1 VVRHMRIQH
10 DGTVIKAEAPDL
22 LPMRN
27 VLWVLLVVA
36 VMILAA
42 GCAEGP
48 SGSRY
53 IKDGKEY
60 GTVRGTFRDRWWNY
74 YERGL
79 SFAEGAFYS
88 EAIDDLRRAASQRN
102 EDQRTARTYGMH
114 FTDYFPHRE
123 MGIAH
128 YLQGDLEAARKEL
141 ALSLTQFPSAK
152 AKFYLDQ
159 VRKGILRQS
168 GVEKGAP
175 VIRLALKEEEIW
187 TREDF
192 VVVKGTAQDE
202 HFVSSVR
209 IGGVPLYLDG
219 SDKKIS
225 FTKNLP
231 LPQGRH
237 LVEIEAANL
246 LGGKANHTV
255 IFHVDRVGPMIALK
269 PMEFEDN
276 VPERQ
281 VRLSGTLYDET
292 GVSGM
297 TVNGRPY
304 GVVEGTETPFDLRLK
319 AEEGRVELVAVD
331 RLGNRTSA
339 WINLTRSTGL
349 SGPVLVAG
357 LNEKG
362 LFAGFLGPKDTQPPM
377 IRLSGWSDRQTV
389 YMDRIY
395 LEGEISDDSEIV
407 ALKINDASILRGKG
421 QRIFFSHVAEL
432 AEGEN
437 VLRIVAED
445 RHGNTARKDL
455 IVIREIP
462 RAVQLAE
469 RMRLTVMP
477 FEEKGSL
484 SDVSLSYQDNLLNAL
499 VKQNRFRV
507 VEREKLDMIL
517 AEQKLSRTQ
526 LIEKNT
532 ALSLG
537 KLVATQAIIT
547 GSIIESRTGIEMV
560 GRVVDTETSEILD
573 TEDVYTEERDLMAL
587 KRTAEGMAI
596 KFHRDF
602 PLVSGLVIDQKD
614 RFVFTDLGKDKILM
628 NRRLIV
634 YREEPVKHPVTGKL
648 MGMDNV
654 ILGHARVNQLMPEMS
669 KAEVV
674 VGDTGLIRPLDKV
687 ISE

>member
-1 VVRHMRIQH
+1 
-10 DGTVIKAEAPDL
+10 
-22 LPMRN
+22 MRN
-27 VLWVLLVVA
+27 TLRVLWVA
-36 VMILAA
+36 IVMILAA

-48 SGSRY
+48 TGSRY
-53 IKDGKEY
+53 VKDGKEY

-79 SFAEGAFYS
+79 SFAEGTFYS
-88 EAIDDLRRAASQRN
+88 EAIDDFRKAASQRN

-114 FTDYFPHRE
+114 FIAYFPHRE
-123 MGIAH
+123 LGVAF
-128 YLQGDLEAARKEL
+128 YLLGDLVEAREE
-141 ALSLTQFPSAK
+141 LSLSLAQFPSAK

-159 VRKGILRQS
+159 VRKHILRQS

-187 TREDF
+187 TREDS
-192 VVVKGTAQDE
+192 VVIEGTAEDE

-209 IGGVPLYLDG
+209 IGGAPLYIDG
-219 SDKKIS
+219 SDKRIS
-225 FTKNLP
+225 FSKKLP

-237 LVEIEAANL
+237 LVVIEAANL
-246 LGGKANHTV
+246 LGGKASHKV
-255 IFHVDRVGPMIALK
+255 VFHVDRVGPMIALK
-269 PMEFEDN
+269 PLQFDEN
-276 VPERQ
+276 VPEGQ
-281 VRLSGTLYDET
+281 VRLSGTLYDEV

-297 TVNGRPY
+297 MVNGRPY
-304 GVVEGTETPFDLRLK
+304 GVVEGTETPFDLQLK
-319 AEEGRVELVAVD
+319 TEEGRVELVAVD

-339 WINLTRSTGL
+339 WIDLTKTTGL

-357 LNEKG
+357 LNEKD
-362 LFAGFLGPKDTQPPM
+362 FYAGFLGPKDTQPPM
-377 IRLSGWSDRQTV
+377 IRLTGWSGRQTV

-395 LEGEISDDSEIV
+395 LEGEISDDSEVV

-421 QRIFFSHVAEL
+421 QRIFFSDVVEL

-437 VLRIVAED
+437 TLQIVAED
-445 RHGNTARKDL
+445 RHGNTSRKDL
-455 IVIREIP
+455 IVIRKIP
-462 RAVQLAE
+462 KAVQLAE

-477 FEEKGSL
+477 FEEKGNV
-484 SDVSLSYQDNLLNAL
+484 SDVSLSYQDNLMNAL

-517 AEQKLSRTQ
+517 VEQKLSRTQ
-526 LIEKNT
+526 LIDKDK

-560 GRVVDTETSEILD
+560 GRVVDTETSEILA

-602 PLVSGLVIDQKD
+602 PLVNGLVIDQKD

-648 MGMDNV
+648 MGMDDV
-654 ILGHARVNQLMPEMS
+654 ILGHVRVNQLMPEMS

-674 VGDTGLIRPLDKV
+674 EGDSGLIRSLDKV